1 MIRHSFIKI
10 KNEYVNLDEVQ
21 YININET
28 DNMGRTP
35 LFKCFSQ
42 DDINFYILKEKV
54 ELLLRP
60 PSASFNT
67 GHKLFCHMDM

>member
-28 DNMGRTP
+28 DSGSTIS
-35 LFKCFSQ
+35 FCFSKDSQ
-42 DDINFYILKEKV
+42 VKFWFDSHQKNLFNKAINGIE
-54 ELLLRP
+54 R
-60 PSASFNT
+60 N
-67 GHKLFCHMDM
+67 